1 MTPADQADRLRR
13 LVNWYETLSPAT
25 LADLAAY
32 YAADAR
38 FKDPF
43 NEVAG
48 RPAIERIFR
57 HMFEQLDGP
66 HFIVT
71 GTYPGDAASPGE
83 AMLRWELRFRHRA
96 LGKAEQTIAGSSLL
110 RFDAGGQVT
119 LHRDYW
125 DAAEELW
132 AKLPLIG
139 PLTRGLRRQFASP

>member
-1 MTPADQADRLRR
+1 MTAAERSEQLRR
-13 LVNWYETLSPAT
+13 LVSWYETLSPAT
-25 LADLAAY
+25 LADLADF

-43 NEVAG
+43 NDVTG
-48 RPAIERIFR
+48 RPEIQRIFS

-66 HFIVT
+66 RFIVT
-71 GTYPGDAASPGE
+71 GTYPGDAAAPDE

-96 LGKAEQTIAGSSLL
+96 LGKEEQCIVGSSLL
-110 RFDAGGQVT
+110 AFDASGQIT

-125 DAAEELW
+125 DVAEELW

-139 PLTRGLRRQFASP
+139 PLTRVLRRQFASH

>member
-1 MTPADQADRLRR
+1 MSAAELAERLCR
-13 LVNWYETLSPAT
+13 LVAWYETLSPAT
-25 LADLAAY
+25 LAEVADY

-48 RPAIERIFR
+48 RAAIRRIFE
-57 HMFEQLDGP
+57 HMFEQLDAP
-66 HFIVT
+66 RFIVT
-71 GTYPGDAASPGE
+71 GIYPGDASAPGE

-96 LGKAEQTIAGSSLL
+96 LGRAEQNIVGSTLL
-110 RFDAGGQVT
+110 RFDADGRVA

-132 AKLPLIG
+132 ARLPLLG
-139 PLTRGLRRQFASP
+139 PLTRALRRQFASR

>member
-1 MTPADQADRLRR
+1 MTATELADPLRR
-13 LVNWYETLSPAT
+13 LVSWYATLSPAT
-25 LADLAAY
+25 LPDLAKY

-43 NEVAG
+43 NDVTG
-48 RPAIERIFR
+48 RPAIQRIFS
-57 HMFEQLDGP
+57 HMFEQLDEP
-66 HFIVT
+66 RFIVT
-71 GTYPGDAASPGE
+71 GSYPGDAAAPGE

-96 LGKAEQTIAGSSLL
+96 LGKEEQCIVGSSLL
-110 RFDAGGQVT
+110 TFDASGQVT

-139 PLTRGLRRQFASP
+139 PLTRMLQRQFASR